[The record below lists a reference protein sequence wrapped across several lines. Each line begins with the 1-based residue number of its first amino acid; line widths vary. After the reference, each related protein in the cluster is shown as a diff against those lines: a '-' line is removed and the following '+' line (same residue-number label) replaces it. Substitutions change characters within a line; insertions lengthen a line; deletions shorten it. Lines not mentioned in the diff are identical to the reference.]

1 MAFRPSPT
9 SLSDLVAQTEGAAI
23 VSGDEATPIG
33 GVTQDTRRLQPGD
46 LFVAVPG
53 LQHDGLQF
61 LPQALAAGA
70 AAVAAE
76 RLPEDRP
83 GVPLV
88 LVENARAALAD
99 LAAALYGH
107 PSRQMAVVGIT
118 GTDGKTS
125 TTHLLSAIL
134 EAHGL
139 RTGWLTTVNTKI
151 GSEVRPNA
159 ADHTTPEA
167 PLVQHTLAEMYA
179 ARVDVAILETSSH
192 ALDLDRVRGTSYQV
206 GVFTN
211 LSPEHINFHGSF
223 DAYRAAKRKLFERLP
238 ATGVAVLNADDPN
251 SQAMAEAT
259 SARILTYALDAN
271 ANADLTASD
280 IRLSPGGTTF
290 TLHIGPPSVR
300 PATFPHPGV
309 SRASIPSDDAASPQT
324 GVSPAHIPSH
334 DAASPQTGVSRASIP
349 SDDAASPQTGVS
361 PAHIPSHDAAS
372 PDPSVSRAS
381 IPSDEAASAC
391 TLAATAADGRS
402 DTAVGASSSSEPIE
416 VRSQLVGRFNVANW
430 LAAYAAAT
438 VFGAT
443 PDDLVRAAASQPPVP
458 GRMNLVDHGQPFAVV
473 VDFAHTPQALE
484 KALDTVRSLLGSEG
498 RVFLAF
504 GLAGGRDFANR
515 PVMGALAARKADF
528 VAITMD
534 DPGDED
540 PAAIADEIAAGA
552 TSVGAQPH
560 QDFAIEL
567 DRRAAI
573 RLLFERARPGDA
585 VLLAGKGH
593 EQRMVVG
600 GERRAWN
607 DSAVAAELLA
617 ELGHRS
623 QAVP

>member
-167 PLVQHTLAEMYA
+167 PLVQHTLAEMHA

-192 ALDLDRVRGTSYQV
+192 ALELDRVRGTSYQV

-223 DAYRAAKRKLFERLP
+223 DAYRVAKRKLFERLP

-271 ANADLTASD
+271 AKADLTASD

-309 SRASIPSDDAASPQT
+309 SRASIPSDE
-324 GVSPAHIPSH
+324 
-334 DAASPQTGVSRASIP
+334 
-349 SDDAASPQTGVS
+349 AASPQTGVS

-372 PDPSVSRAS
+372 PDPGVSRAS
-381 IPSDEAASAC
+381 IPSDVAASTSAV
-391 TLAATAADGRS
+391 TVGDDGRS
-402 DTAVGASSSSEPIE
+402 DTAIGASSSSEPIE
-416 VRSQLVGRFNVANW
+416 VRSHLVGRFNVANW

-515 PVMGALAARKADF
+515 PVMGALAVRKADF